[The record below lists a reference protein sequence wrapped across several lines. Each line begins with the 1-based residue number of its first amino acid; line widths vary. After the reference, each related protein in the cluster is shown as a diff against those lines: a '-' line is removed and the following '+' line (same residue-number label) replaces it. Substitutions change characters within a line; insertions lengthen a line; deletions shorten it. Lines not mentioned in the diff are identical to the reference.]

1 MICSNEAFSQKVIS
15 NSAKAPYLIILGTL
29 QDGGSPHIGCE
40 NECCKNADPNK
51 KVVSLGVIDP
61 VNNKRFLFE
70 ATPDISTQ
78 LSILNKSLNGVNGPS
93 PDGIFLTHAHVGH
106 YAGLMML
113 GREAMNSKTVPVF
126 AMPKMKT
133 FLENNGPWN
142 QLVSLHNI
150 ELKSIEKESW
160 QNITS
165 SIKVKPIIV
174 PHRDEYSET
183 VGYVIEG
190 PGKKILFIPDI
201 DKWEKWNYNI
211 IALIKEVDIA
221 LLDGTFFSNDEVA
234 YRKIEEIPHPLVSE
248 SLKLFENL
256 SQKDKNKIYF
266 IHFNH
271 TNPLLNSNSNAS
283 KTLAGKGFHIASM
296 NMKIEL

>member
-1 MICSNEAFSQKVIS
+1 M
-15 NSAKAPYLIILGTL
+15 
-29 QDGGSPHIGCE
+29 
-40 NECCKNADPNK
+40 
-51 KVVSLGVIDP
+51 
-61 VNNKRFLFE
+61 LFR
-70 ATPDISTQ
+70 S
-78 LSILNKSLNGVNGPS
+78 
-93 PDGIFLTHAHVGH
+93 
-106 YAGLMML
+106 
-113 GREAMNSKTVPVF
+113 VF